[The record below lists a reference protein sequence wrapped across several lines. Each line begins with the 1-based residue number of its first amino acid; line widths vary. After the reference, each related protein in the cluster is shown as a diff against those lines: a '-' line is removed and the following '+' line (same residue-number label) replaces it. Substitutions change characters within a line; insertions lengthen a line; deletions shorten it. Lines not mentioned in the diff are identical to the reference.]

1 MEGSTFD
8 LRRMIS
14 PIEPDRFKRRY
25 WEKQPFIIRRGKP
38 DYYHDL
44 LTLADVDCILSA
56 SSIRAPQIRLVREG
70 KEIPLERLTADWL
83 MGLARVLESLY
94 AEYRGGA
101 TIVLQF
107 LHERWK
113 PLSALCRTLAQE
125 FSACFQ
131 VNAYLT
137 PANERGLYTHF
148 DTHDVFV
155 LQVHGSKH
163 WRLYKQDPIELPL
176 PDQSYDS
183 RTMRP
188 GDIREEFDLCSG
200 DFLYVPR
207 GCMHD
212 AVSRNGTSLHLT
224 VGVTT
229 ITWAALMV
237 RAVESAIER
246 NARLR
251 ESLPLG
257 FAHNEDLRKSAEA
270 RLTQLV
276 EALVSQIEPALVI
289 EDAVHE
295 GLIASR
301 PELEGHL
308 LDLES
313 LPRLDLNTRLR
324 RRPAVHWKI
333 ENDGGQIGLCFH
345 GKRLSLP
352 AARESDLRFMLDASD
367 FSATELPGGLDD
379 AGKLSLVQ
387 GLIREGFLAVTDPV
401 SSTAQTEALKAEGQ
415 GR

>member
-1 MEGSTFD
+1 MSLFCRYT
-8 LRRMIS
+8 
-14 PIEPDRFKRRY
+14 DR
-25 WEKQPFIIRRGKP
+25 
-38 DYYHDL
+38 
-44 LTLADVDCILSA
+44 
-56 SSIRAPQIRLVREG
+56 
-70 KEIPLERLTADWL
+70 
-83 MGLARVLESLY
+83 
-94 AEYRGGA
+94 
-101 TIVLQF
+101 
-107 LHERWK
+107 
-113 PLSALCRTLAQE
+113 
-125 FSACFQ
+125 
-131 VNAYLT
+131 N
-137 PANERGLYTHF
+137 
-148 DTHDVFV
+148 
-155 LQVHGSKH
+155 
-163 WRLYKQDPIELPL
+163 
-176 PDQSYDS
+176 
-183 RTMRP
+183 
-188 GDIREEFDLCSG
+188 
-200 DFLYVPR
+200 
-207 GCMHD
+207 
-212 AVSRNGTSLHLT
+212 
-224 VGVTT
+224 
-229 ITWAALMV
+229 
-237 RAVESAIER
+237 IER

-257 FAHNEDLRKSAEA
+257 FAHNEDLKKSAEA

-276 EALVSQIEPALVI
+276 EALVSQIEPASVI

-345 GKRLSLP
+345 GKRLSLS
-352 AARESDLRFMLDASD
+352 AARESDLRFMLDASN

>member
-8 LRRMIS
+8 LCRMIS
-14 PIEPDRFKRRY
+14 PIEPGRFKRRY
-25 WEKQPFIIRRGKP
+25 WEKQPFIVRRGKP

-44 LTLADVDCILSA
+44 LTLTDVDRILSA
-56 SSIRAPQIRLVREG
+56 SSIRAPQVRLVREG
-70 KEIPLERLTADWL
+70 KEIPLERLAADWL
-83 MGLARVLESLY
+83 LGPARVLEALY

-113 PLSALCRTLAQE
+113 PLSALCRTLARE
-125 FSACFQ
+125 FSASFQ

-163 WRLYKQDPIELPL
+163 WRLYKQDPIVLPL
-176 PDQSYDS
+176 PDQPYDS
-183 RTMRP
+183 KTMKA

-212 AVSRNGTSLHLT
+212 AVSLNGTSLHLT

-229 ITWAALMV
+229 ITWAALIV
-237 RAVESAIER
+237 RALEDAIER
-246 NARLR
+246 DARLR
-251 ESLPLG
+251 QSLPLG
-257 FAHNEDLRKSAEA
+257 FAQNKRLRKSAEA
-270 RLTQLV
+270 RLTTVLEEV
-276 EALVSQIEPALVI
+276 VSQIEPASVI

-295 GLIASR
+295 GLIAPR

-313 LPRLDLNTRLR
+313 LPRLDLNTKVR
-324 RRPAVHWKI
+324 RRPSIHWKL
-333 ENDGGQIGLCFH
+333 ETDGDQIGLSFH
-345 GKRLSLP
+345 GKKLSLP
-352 AARESDLRFMLDASD
+352 AARQRDLKFMFEAAE
-367 FSATELPGGLDD
+367 FSAGELPGELDEI
-379 AGKLSLVQ
+379 GKLSLVQ
-387 GLIREGFLAVTDPV
+387 GLIREGFLSVTD
-401 SSTAQTEALKAEGQ
+401 SARAAARK
-415 GR
+415 